1 MYYHVGSPQIQI
13 NMWKVNNLET
23 TLHSVIH
30 FSGPRI
36 KGVSFFQLRIYH
48 GCMKKMVPL
57 MLQPYLAGILV
68 KCKQELSST
77 DTHVPYVH
85 HIMSLASDYIFEVG
99 ALMEINHTRPQ
110 THYEI

>member
-1 MYYHVGSPQIQI
+1 MYTYCTYSTK
-13 NMWKVNNLET
+13 KV
-23 TLHSVIH
+23 
-30 FSGPRI
+30 
-36 KGVSFFQLRIYH
+36 QH

-68 KCKQELSST
+68 KCKQDLSST

-99 ALMEINHTRPQ
+99 ALMDINHTRPQ